1 MDFVMLVKG
10 KTNSSEQANS
20 ASLVAWKLDSYDRKP
35 RACRLCGRR
44 IRDDRKLFEGLRISM
59 KTSPSILETSIG
71 LVILLVLST
80 IAIGVFMKQSRYDA
94 SIYQPELQVKEG
106 LIPLSAAT
114 ASASK
119 LDAYL
124 PENMM
129 ALTALENFGPD
140 NLSDKIDGKA
150 ELYLSAGFARLRSQ
164 RFVDQ
169 TNPETWMEVFV
180 YDMGSLQNAFA
191 VYSMQKRPDTER
203 LDVTPF
209 AYRTENA
216 LFFVQGSEYVEI
228 VGAANTEALVS
239 DMLRFARSFVGDK
252 SIAGETLNILQLFPA
267 ENLDETSIS
276 LLASDVFGFERFNNV
291 FVARY
296 RMGGMEMTAF
306 LSLRDTPQEAEELAA
321 AYYRLLGENGA
332 TDVPT
337 TIAIPGV
344 KLLQVF
350 DTYELIFHNGK
361 QLAGVHE
368 AESREGAEELALML
382 QRKLLEIGK

>member
-1 MDFVMLVKG
+1 
-10 KTNSSEQANS
+10 
-20 ASLVAWKLDSYDRKP
+20 
-35 RACRLCGRR
+35 
-44 IRDDRKLFEGLRISM
+44 M

-164 RFVDQ
+164 RFVDR
-169 TNPETWMEVFV
+169 TNPEAWMEVFV
-180 YDMGSLQNAFA
+180 YDMGSPQNAFA
-191 VYSMQKRPDTER
+191 VYSMQKRPDAEK
-203 LDVTPF
+203 LDFTPF

-239 DMLRFARSFVGDK
+239 YMLRFARSFVGDQ

-361 QLAGVHE
+361 HLAGVHE